1 MKRTLPQIIETI
13 TQKANEMRTDA
24 AYGGERGDGVLS
36 ELSASKLEQDLQF
49 FLLGFKTH
57 ADAIIDEFSKG
68 DWGVMGAQ
76 ILKTE
81 KEIDVPTVWEKHF
94 LCQDPE
100 YDEYLRLKNKF
111 DGR

>member
-1 MKRTLPQIIETI
+1 MKRTLPQIIDTI

-24 AYGGERGDGVLS
+24 AYGGERGDGG
-36 ELSASKLEQDLQF
+36 ASKLEQDLQF
-49 FLLGFKTH
+49 FVLGFKTH
-57 ADAIIDEFSKG
+57 KDAIIDEHGKG
-68 DWGVMGAQ
+68 EWGVMGAQ